1 MPMTRSILV
10 LPTYNEAENLQRF
23 IESVLQSA
31 PGIHVLVIDDDSP
44 DGTGA
49 IADSLNAAHPEVRVI
64 HRHHERG
71 LGSAYRTGFRMVHGE
86 PYDVVVTMDADFS
99 HDPMEIPH
107 LIRLVESGAD
117 VVVGSRYCPGGK
129 IADWPWHRR
138 ALSKWANRYTRAML
152 GVRVSDCTSGYR
164 AYRASALDAIET
176 ENVPGDGYVFLS
188 QIIYRAG
195 KARLGIMEHPITFK
209 DRELGQSKMNWK
221 VISES
226 MLLVTVIGLK
236 RRIGGL
242 VGR

>member
-10 LPTYNEAENLQRF
+10 LPTYNEAENLRRF
-23 IESVLQSA
+23 VETVLQCA

-49 IADSLNAAHPEVRVI
+49 IADELCAESQGVRVI
-64 HRHHERG
+64 HRKHERG

-86 PYDVVVTMDADFS
+86 PYEVIVTMDADFS
-99 HDPMEIPH
+99 HDPKEIPD
-107 LIRLVESGAD
+107 LIRLVESGND
-117 VVVGSRYCPGGK
+117 VVIGSRYCAGGQ

-138 ALSKWANRYTRAML
+138 ALSKWANRFTRAML
-152 GVRVSDCTSGYR
+152 GVRASDCTSGYR
-164 AYRASALDAIET
+164 AYSASALDHIET

-195 KARLGIMEHPITFK
+195 KAGLRIAEHPITFK

-226 MLLVTVIGLK
+226 MLLVTVIGIK
-236 RRIGGL
+236 RRFARL
-242 VGR
+242 LGR

>member
-1 MPMTRSILV
+1 MTRSILV
-10 LPTYNEAENLQRF
+10 LPTYNEAENIRRF
-23 IESVLQSA
+23 IETVLESA

-49 IADSLNAAHPEVRVI
+49 IVDDLGSAHEGVRVI
-64 HRHHERG
+64 HRRHERG

-99 HDPMEIPH
+99 HDPREIPAM
-107 LIRLVESGAD
+107 IRLLETGAD
-117 VVVGSRYCPGGK
+117 VVVGSRYCTGGR

-138 ALSKWANRYTRAML
+138 ALSKWANRYTRVML
-152 GVRVSDCTSGYR
+152 GVRASDCTSGYR
-164 AYRASALDAIET
+164 AYRAAALDAIET

-195 KARLGIMEHPITFK
+195 KAGLVIAEHPITFK

-226 MLLVTVIGLK
+226 MLLVTVIGIK
-236 RRIGGL
+236 RRLAAL

>member
-49 IADSLNAAHPEVRVI
+49 IADSLSAAHPAVRVI
-64 HRHHERG
+64 HRHLERG
-71 LGSAYRTGFRMVHGE
+71 LGSAYRTGFRLVHGE

-99 HDPMEIPH
+99 HDPKEIPQM
-107 LIRLVESGAD
+107 IRLVESGAD
-117 VVVGSRYCPGGK
+117 VVVGSRYCPGGM

-138 ALSKWANRYTRAML
+138 ALSKWANRYTRIML
-152 GVRVSDCTSGYR
+152 GVRASDCTSGYR
-164 AYRASALDAIET
+164 AYRAAALDAIET

-195 KARLGIMEHPITFK
+195 KAGLRIMEHPITFK
-209 DRELGQSKMNWK
+209 DREFGQSKMNWR

-226 MLLVTVIGLK
+226 MILVTVIGLK